1 MIGDMKKCFV
11 VALAFLIFVL
21 LFSCDRYSGKRP
33 RDYPPAVWVSE
44 KPKMWFEIGESDKS
58 AYTPPE
64 RIYGNLIMNGQSIEI
79 EVFFNGGRGISFY
92 EKSDATDRPTTRGD
106 CTFGPDKLVVKIDKD
121 RDNFLNG
128 LYETITF
135 IRAPKWIFD
144 AVTDIPTGDAR

>member
-1 MIGDMKKCFV
+1 MKRLCI
-11 VALAFLIFVL
+11 AVL
-21 LFSCDRYSGKRP
+21 FISFFILSHSCDRYSGKRP
-33 RDYPPAVWVSE
+33 RDYPPAIWVSE
-44 KPKMWFEIGESDKS
+44 KPKMWFEIGEADKS

-64 RIYGNLIMNGQSIEI
+64 RIYGNLIMDGQSIEI

-128 LYETITF
+128 LCETITF
-135 IRAPKWIFD
+135 IRVPKWIFD
-144 AVTDIPTGDAR
+144 AVKDIPTESP